1 MKTRFINKIA
11 LDKDQIPNKWM
22 ENLVSNGKIGGVLL
36 VFIEGFSEAEIK
48 AKTKDIKDFCKTI
61 KTKKYE

>member
-36 VFIEGFSEAEIK
+36 VFIEGFSETEIK

-61 KTKKYE
+61 KTKKYD